1 MAAAFGPVRVVA
13 ATVAFEQFDGVV
25 DDVLDVRGVPHREGG
40 QLLERHPL
48 VHEGTSGDE
57 HVDGI
62 GGEALV
68 VALAD
73 RGQQPGAHDDID
85 EELGDLGA
93 TGEFGLVEVGV
104 DSVLLGE
111 IDEQAG
117 AVAGGQFTDLGEAEP
132 LLGERADLLDSFEV
146 GVVVERPTALSPRW
160 GEQLFALVVPD
171 RVDRDPGGIGQL
183 FNVVV
188 HALIVG
194 VTAPRVATRTVA
206 RPTVSGPLG
215 FGPMSY
221 DASGML
227 SDPLDPNAPRTRKR
241 DYPVVVA
248 RRGVV
253 LEDRTTGVVGALVSF
268 APPRLVL
275 RDRYGKDH
283 TVRYADGS
291 VRADIDNKG
300 VPCKLVPPR
309 TEPEGPK
316 ITASGSID
324 AGDVPTRVA
333 RASRIWVEGIHDA
346 ELIEKVWG
354 ADLRVEGVVVEQLE
368 GADDLAERVRGFRP
382 GDRRRL
388 GILLD
393 HLVDGSKE
401 SRIAAEID
409 DRNVRITGH
418 PYVDIW
424 QAVKPSV
431 IGIDH
436 WPEVPKGQPWKEG
449 VISALGITATPASF
463 WKHVL
468 GKVTSWKDLET
479 PLLGAVEELIDF
491 VAPPEP

>member
-1 MAAAFGPVRVVA
+1 M
-13 ATVAFEQFDGVV
+13 
-25 DDVLDVRGVPHREGG
+25 
-40 QLLERHPL
+40 
-48 VHEGTSGDE
+48 
-57 HVDGI
+57 
-62 GGEALV
+62 
-68 VALAD
+68 
-73 RGQQPGAHDDID
+73 
-85 EELGDLGA
+85 
-93 TGEFGLVEVGV
+93 
-104 DSVLLGE
+104 
-111 IDEQAG
+111 
-117 AVAGGQFTDLGEAEP
+117 
-132 LLGERADLLDSFEV
+132 
-146 GVVVERPTALSPRW
+146 
-160 GEQLFALVVPD
+160 
-171 RVDRDPGGIGQL
+171 
-183 FNVVV
+183 
-188 HALIVG
+188 
-194 VTAPRVATRTVA
+194 
-206 RPTVSGPLG
+206 
-215 FGPMSY
+215 
-221 DASGML
+221 
-227 SDPLDPNAPRTRKR
+227 
-241 DYPVVVA
+241 
-248 RRGVV
+248 
-253 LEDRTTGVVGALVSF
+253 
-268 APPRLVL
+268 L

-324 AGDVPTRVA
+324 AGDVPARVA

>member
-1 MAAAFGPVRVVA
+1 
-13 ATVAFEQFDGVV
+13 
-25 DDVLDVRGVPHREGG
+25 
-40 QLLERHPL
+40 
-48 VHEGTSGDE
+48 
-57 HVDGI
+57 
-62 GGEALV
+62 
-68 VALAD
+68 
-73 RGQQPGAHDDID
+73 
-85 EELGDLGA
+85 
-93 TGEFGLVEVGV
+93 
-104 DSVLLGE
+104 
-111 IDEQAG
+111 
-117 AVAGGQFTDLGEAEP
+117 
-132 LLGERADLLDSFEV
+132 
-146 GVVVERPTALSPRW
+146 
-160 GEQLFALVVPD
+160 
-171 RVDRDPGGIGQL
+171 
-183 FNVVV
+183 
-188 HALIVG
+188 
-194 VTAPRVATRTVA
+194 
-206 RPTVSGPLG
+206 
-215 FGPMSY
+215 MSY

-227 SDPLDPNAPRTRKR
+227 SDPLDPNALAPANATTPSSSPGAAWCWRIERPASSAPSCRSLPHDSCCAT
-241 DYPVVVA
+241 A
-248 RRGVV
+248 TA
-253 LEDRTTGVVGALVSF
+253 RTTPSATPTGRYEPTSTTRACPASSSC
-268 APPRLVL
+268 PRP
-275 RDRYGKDH
+275 
-283 TVRYADGS
+283 
-291 VRADIDNKG
+291 N
-300 VPCKLVPPR
+300 PR
-309 TEPEGPK
+309 PK

-324 AGDVPTRVA
+324 AGDVPARVA

>member
-1 MAAAFGPVRVVA
+1 
-13 ATVAFEQFDGVV
+13 
-25 DDVLDVRGVPHREGG
+25 
-40 QLLERHPL
+40 
-48 VHEGTSGDE
+48 
-57 HVDGI
+57 
-62 GGEALV
+62 
-68 VALAD
+68 
-73 RGQQPGAHDDID
+73 
-85 EELGDLGA
+85 
-93 TGEFGLVEVGV
+93 
-104 DSVLLGE
+104 
-111 IDEQAG
+111 
-117 AVAGGQFTDLGEAEP
+117 
-132 LLGERADLLDSFEV
+132 
-146 GVVVERPTALSPRW
+146 
-160 GEQLFALVVPD
+160 
-171 RVDRDPGGIGQL
+171 
-183 FNVVV
+183 
-188 HALIVG
+188 
-194 VTAPRVATRTVA
+194 
-206 RPTVSGPLG
+206 
-215 FGPMSY
+215 
-221 DASGML
+221 ML

-324 AGDVPTRVA
+324 AGDVPARVA

-409 DRNVRITGH
+409 DRNVMITGH
-418 PYVDIW
+418 PFVDIW

-449 VISALGITATPASF
+449 VIDALGIKATPMAPWWLIANF
-463 WKHVL
+463 D
-468 GKVTSWKDLET
+468 VTWPAGSLQQ
-479 PLLGAVEELIDF
+479 F
-491 VAPPEP
+491 VDRQPR

>member
-1 MAAAFGPVRVVA
+1 M
-13 ATVAFEQFDGVV
+13 
-25 DDVLDVRGVPHREGG
+25 
-40 QLLERHPL
+40 
-48 VHEGTSGDE
+48 
-57 HVDGI
+57 
-62 GGEALV
+62 
-68 VALAD
+68 
-73 RGQQPGAHDDID
+73 
-85 EELGDLGA
+85 
-93 TGEFGLVEVGV
+93 
-104 DSVLLGE
+104 
-111 IDEQAG
+111 
-117 AVAGGQFTDLGEAEP
+117 
-132 LLGERADLLDSFEV
+132 LGERADLLDPFEV

-171 RVDRDPGGIGQL
+171 RVDCDPGGVGQL

-194 VTAPRVATRTVA
+194 VFAPRVTTRTVVG
-206 RPTVSGPLG
+206 PTVSSPLG
-215 FGPMSY
+215 FGAMSY

-300 VPCKLVPPR
+300 VPCKLVLPK

-324 AGDVPTRVA
+324 AGDVPARVA